1 MKLTKYKLAYTAKQA
16 REALGMS
23 QPVFD
28 DYVRKLG
35 IKKYKDWYRPRNT
48 LYKYRDLMRIF
59 EARYKTVDMFWLW
72 RKEMKAKR
80 EANKRNSK

>member
-1 MKLTKYKLAYTAKQA
+1 MKLSRYKLAYTYKEAWQA
-16 REALGMS
+16 LEMDRT
-23 QPVFD
+23 VFD

-48 LYKYRDLMRIF
+48 LYKYRDLMKIF

-72 RKEMKAKR
+72 RKEMKARRHKD
-80 EANKRNSK
+80 NT